1 MKKLFIA
8 FTLLLLTA
16 SFSNQLLAQTKTCTP
31 EQIATCK
38 KVCGDKVAV
47 NCTVAQKTAC
57 QKICNSS
64 SEAKVA
70 SYDGFKIPA
79 ITAMNPMAKTASCQ
93 KKMTS
98 CSPVSSVKLTK
109 NAKASCTKNTTKIV
123 KNEEESAAPIAQK
136 VALETTASNN

>member
-1 MKKLFIA
+1 MKKIFVA
-8 FTLLLLTA
+8 FTFVFLTA

-31 EQIATCK
+31 EEIAACK
-38 KVCGDKVAV
+38 KVCGDKVAA

-57 QKICNSS
+57 QKVCNKS

-79 ITAMNPMAKTASCQ
+79 ITTAKTASCQ
-93 KKMTS
+93 KTMAT
-98 CSPVSSVKLTK
+98 CAPASSVKLTK
-109 NAKASCTKNTTKIV
+109 NEKASCVKHDTKIV

-136 VALETTASNN
+136 VVMKTTASNN

>member
-8 FTLLLLTA
+8 FTLVFLTA

-31 EQIATCK
+31 EQIAACK
-38 KVCGDKVAV
+38 KVCGDKVAA
-47 NCTVAQKTAC
+47 NCSVAQKTAC
-57 QKICNSS
+57 QKVCNNS

-70 SYDGFKIPA
+70 SYDGFKIPV
-79 ITAMNPMAKTASCQ
+79 ITNATTTKTASCQ

-98 CSPVSSVKLTK
+98 CTPASSVKLTK
-109 NAKASCTKNTTKIV
+109 IEKASCIKHDTKIV
-123 KNEEESAAPIAQK
+123 KNKEESVAPIAQK